1 MGLQRC
7 SFNLLF
13 LPVDACRHSL
23 RFDCAALLLSPL
35 SPQAV
40 DIMVALTGSEEVPV
54 KKLLLWLEMA
64 RQELPDPAGKITL
77 QAWTKV
83 LQNLSTGHSSNSG
96 FSKNKF
102 AM

>member
-1 MGLQRC
+1 MHFFVSNMQHVL
-7 SFNLLF
+7 SKF
-13 LPVDACRHSL
+13 
-23 RFDCAALLLSPL
+23 AAAAASTGT
-35 SPQAV
+35 QAV
-40 DIMVALTGSEEVPV
+40 DIMVALTGSEDVPV

-83 LQNLSTGHSSNSG
+83 LQNLSTGHGSSSG
-96 FSKNKF
+96 FSKSRFGNASSDYI